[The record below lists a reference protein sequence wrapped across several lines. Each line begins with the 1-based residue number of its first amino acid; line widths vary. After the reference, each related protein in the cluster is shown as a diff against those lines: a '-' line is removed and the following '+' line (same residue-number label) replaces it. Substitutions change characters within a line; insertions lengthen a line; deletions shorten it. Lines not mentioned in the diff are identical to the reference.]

1 MFSRR
6 SWPHH
11 LVTTT
16 LVPLAVACATV
27 TPAPLP
33 PLPKDSAPEV
43 AGAYRGA
50 QTVYARCSDDY
61 LAAQWPWQ
69 TYPTLAGGVVAVG
82 AVGTAT
88 GLVGFANLERNAALA
103 TVAGLGTL
111 GVVGSGLAVLFG
123 VETWRQWQRN
133 EAYKQ
138 VLDVA
143 NGRTAEAISGR
154 DALALTELTRI
165 LNEECRA
172 VASTNESADA
182 FLVLQDE
189 QRWRDTVDKLESER
203 NRFVAELDQAQQD
216 LNGVRGQAN
225 ADAVRIRGLE
235 GAVAERESQNASLRG
250 ELSRLQEE
258 QATLSKKQQQLLDDK
273 RKLEE
278 QTTHYSELET
288 ALKAEVDQGRVAL
301 RRLRDGVVVEM
312 ANKVLFPSGS
322 AELNEVGKKTLQ
334 AVAGAVRNLTDR
346 RVRIEGHTDNV
357 PVGKDLP
364 YASNWELSAA
374 RAITVTKF
382 MQENGVSPSNMSA
395 EARSEYAPIAPNS
408 DDAGKSRNRRIE
420 IYLVPKPL
428 GSTEA
433 IKVEG
438 AAASQPA
445 ATKQAAPAAAPAAKE
460 PAKKEPAKKE
470 PAKKEPAKKE
480 PGKKDKAKSKAT
492 S

>member
-1 MFSRR
+1 MANGPSGHR
-6 SWPHH
+6 H
-11 LVTTT
+11 
-16 LVPLAVACATV
+16 LAVSIAALCAVGCATV
-27 TPAPLP
+27 SPSPLP
-33 PLPKDSAPEV
+33 PLPKGSAPEV

-50 QTVYARCSDDY
+50 EKSYDRCSRAY

-69 TYPTLAGGVVAVG
+69 LYPALGGGAVAVG
-82 AVGTAT
+82 AVGTAA
-88 GLVGFANLERNAALA
+88 GLAGYAHLDRNAALA
-103 TVAGLGTL
+103 TVAGLGAL
-111 GVVGSGLAVLFG
+111 GAVAAGAAALFG
-123 VETWRQWQRN
+123 IEAWRQWQRE

-143 NGRTAEAISGR
+143 NGRAAEAIAGR
-154 DALALTELTRI
+154 DALAMTELTRI

-172 VASTNESADA
+172 VSSSNGSTDA

-189 QRWRDTVDKLESER
+189 QRWREHVAKLESER
-203 NRFVAELDQAQQD
+203 TGMVRERDQALRD
-216 LNGVRGQAN
+216 LDGARGQLN

-235 GAVAERESQNASLRG
+235 GAVAERESQNTSLRG
-250 ELSRLQEE
+250 EVARLEE
-258 QATLSKKQQQLLDDK
+258 AQATLSKRQQQLLEEK

-278 QTTHYSELET
+278 QTTHYAELEK
-288 ALKAEVDQGRVAL
+288 ALKAEVAQGRVAL

-312 ANKVLFPSGS
+312 PNKVLFPSGS
-322 AELNEVGKKTLQ
+322 ADLNDVGKQTLQ

-346 RVRIEGHTDNV
+346 RIRIEGHTDNV

-395 EARSEYAPIAPNS
+395 EARSEYAPIAPNANE
-408 DDAGKSRNRRIE
+408 DGRSRNRRIE

-433 IKVEG
+433 LKLEG
-438 AAASQPA
+438 AAP
-445 ATKQAAPAAAPAAKE
+445 
-460 PAKKEPAKKE
+460 
-470 PAKKEPAKKE
+470 
-480 PGKKDKAKSKAT
+480 
-492 S
+492 